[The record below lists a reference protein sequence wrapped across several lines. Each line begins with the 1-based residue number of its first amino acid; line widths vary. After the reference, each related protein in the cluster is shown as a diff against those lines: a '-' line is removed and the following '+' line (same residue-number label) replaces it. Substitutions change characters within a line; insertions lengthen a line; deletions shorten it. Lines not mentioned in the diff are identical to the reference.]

1 MTDSRSAP
9 TSEATLG
16 EVPLR
21 TVPAA
26 FSPWWT
32 SLAPLGLAL
41 ILLLP
46 SVRMVWHGIYGVR
59 WAYILCLSTLLS
71 VGLTPLAGRL
81 AGALRILDI
90 PSGRKAHMTP
100 TPLLGGLAIYTSF
113 LAALLANSIMD
124 GQMVAI
130 LVGGSVLVLVGVLDD
145 AFGLPA
151 TVKLLAQLLAV
162 AIVIGSG
169 ISISL
174 FSRSL
179 FGNLI
184 DAALTIVWLLGIT
197 NAMNFFDG
205 MDGLATGLAIITA
218 SFLGFFA
225 FLSFQPYLGWFAAA
239 LVGSCLGFLPYNFR
253 RGGPALIF
261 LGDAGSIFLGFVLA
275 ALAIKG
281 DWAEQN
287 IIDIAAPVL
296 IFWVF
301 IYDMTFIS
309 AARILSG
316 RVRSFHDWIAYV
328 GRDHLHHRLAGLL
341 GSRAKAVL
349 MIYLISICMGLAAI
363 TLVGARPVQAV
374 LLIGQAI
381 LLAVIFSV
389 LERAG
394 EAGTGDRREVSRG
407 E

>member
-1 MTDSRSAP
+1 MTDSRRAP
-9 TSEATLG
+9 TPETL
-16 EVPLR
+16 PR
-21 TVPAA
+21 VPAPRA
-26 FSPWWT
+26 APADPCPWWT
-32 SLAPLGLAL
+32 SLPPLGVAL
-41 ILLLP
+41 VLLYP
-46 SVRMVWHGIYGVR
+46 SVRTAWLGLYGVR

-81 AGALRILDI
+81 AVTLRILDI
-90 PSGRKAHMTP
+90 PSGRKAHMAP
-100 TPLLGGLAIYTSF
+100 TPLLGGLAIYVSF

-124 GQMVAI
+124 WQMVAI
-130 LVGGSVLVLVGVLDD
+130 LAGGSLLALVGFLDD
-145 AFGLPA
+145 ARGLPA
-151 TVKLLAQLLAV
+151 AVKLLAQLLAA

-169 ISISL
+169 VSITL
-174 FSRSL
+174 FSRSF
-179 FGNLI
+179 FGSLV
-184 DAALTIVWLLGIT
+184 DASLTIVWLLGIT

-205 MDGLATGLAIITA
+205 MDGLAAGLAIITA

-225 FLSFQPYLGWFAAA
+225 FLTYQPFLGWFAAA

-253 RGGPALIF
+253 RGGPARIF

-281 DWAEQN
+281 DWAEQS

-301 IYDMTFIS
+301 IYDMTYIT

-316 RVRSFHDWIAYV
+316 KVRSFHDWIAYV

-341 GSRAKAVL
+341 GSRPKAVF
-349 MIYLISICMGLAAI
+349 MIYLISICMGVAAI
-363 TLVGARPVQAV
+363 ALVGARPVQAV
-374 LLIGQAI
+374 LLIGQGA
-381 LLAVIFSV
+381 LFAAIFSV
-389 LERAG
+389 LEHAG
-394 EAGTGDRREVSRG
+394 NRE